1 MLPLRA
7 VHPPKSPPFVT
18 RLLVVLCV
26 GAFVYQI
33 LSPRDLAQS
42 FGVRPACYFS
52 PDSCGIALAAGGEK
66 LWQPLWASLFL
77 HAGFLHLAFNVLFL
91 WVFGGGVEEK
101 FGKPRMALFY
111 FACGLA
117 AHIAHIGSHPF
128 SRVPTIGASGAI
140 AGVLGAYLVLQPR
153 SWILTYFPPIFL
165 FPVPAPVFLVMWIA
179 AQFTGALS
187 AVSFLDTGHAQGDNI
202 AWLAHLGGFVFGTYW
217 AWRFSRKTRRKK
229 YA

>member
-1 MLPLRA
+1 MFPLRA

-18 RLLVVLCV
+18 RLLVVLCA
-26 GAFVYQI
+26 GAWIYQL
-33 LSPRDLAQS
+33 LSPRDLAAIY
-42 FGVRPACYFS
+42 GVQPACYFS
-52 PDSCGIALAAGGEK
+52 PDSCDISLATQSEK

-77 HAGFLHLAFNVLFL
+77 HAGFLHLAFNLLFL

-101 FGKPRMALFY
+101 LGKPRMVLFY

-117 AHIAHIGSHPF
+117 AHVAYVATHPF

-140 AGVLGAYLVLQPR
+140 AGVLGAYLFLQPR

-165 FPVPAPVFLVMWIA
+165 FPVPAPVFLVMWIV

-187 AVSFLDTGHAQGDNI
+187 AVSFLDSGSAQGDNI
-202 AWLAHLGGFVFGTYW
+202 AWVAHLGGFAFGAFW
-217 AWRFSRKTRRKK
+217 AWRFARRKK
-229 YA
+229 